1 MTCVSDM
8 ETEERKIIRGIRKG
22 DAKVFEELF
31 NVYYRRLIIYAVS
44 YVEENQVAED
54 IVQEIFF
61 SIWKN
66 RKDNLINTSISSYLY
81 RAVHNRSIQYLRH
94 KKVMSDYE
102 EKHLL
107 KIKEA
112 EMMYGLSG
120 DYHYSEIQY
129 SEIEKIMNQTFDTLP
144 EKTREIFRLS
154 RENNTTNRKI
164 AEAMK
169 IDVKTVEYHI
179 SKTLKLLR
187 HTLNDYFNYQ

>member
-1 MTCVSDM
+1 MNCVSDM

-22 DAKVFEELF
+22 DTKVFEELF
-31 NVYYRRLIIYAVS
+31 NVYYHRLIIYAIS
-44 YVEENQVAED
+44 YVEENQAAED

-66 RKDNLINTSISSYLY
+66 RKDSLISTSISSYLY

-94 KKVMSDYE
+94 KKVISDYE
-102 EKHLL
+102 EKYLL
-107 KIKEA
+107 KVKEA

-120 DYHYSEIQY
+120 DYHYSDIQY
-129 SEIEKIMNQTFDTLP
+129 NEIEKIMNQTFDTLP

-179 SKTLKLLR
+179 SKTLRLLR
-187 HTLNDYFNYQ
+187 HALNDYFNYQ

>member
-187 HTLNDYFNYQ
+187 HALNDYFNYQ

>member
-1 MTCVSDM
+1 M
-8 ETEERKIIRGIRKG
+8 ETKEKKIVKRIRNG
-22 DAKVFEELF
+22 DVKVFEELF
-31 NVYYRRLIIYAVS
+31 NIYYHRLMLYALS

-61 SIWKN
+61 NIWKN
-66 RKDNLINTSISSYLY
+66 RKDNLINTSISSYLF

-94 KKVMSDYE
+94 KKVMSHYE

-112 EMMYGLSG
+112 EMLYSLAG

-129 SEIEKIMNQTFDTLP
+129 NEIERILNKTFDSLP
-144 EKTREIFRLS
+144 EKTREIFKLS
-154 RENNTTNRKI
+154 RENNTSNRKI
-164 AEAMK
+164 AEILQ

-179 SKTLKLLR
+179 SKTLKILR
-187 HTLNDYFNYQ
+187 HALNDYFI

>member
-1 MTCVSDM
+1 M
-8 ETEERKIIRGIRKG
+8 EAKDKEIIRRIRNG
-22 DAKVFEELF
+22 DTKVFEELF
-31 NVYYRRLIIYAVS
+31 NVYYHRLMLYAVS

-94 KKVMSDYE
+94 KKVISDYE

-112 EMMYGLSG
+112 EMLYGLAG

-129 SEIEKIMNQTFDTLP
+129 HEIEKIMNQTFDALP
-144 EKTREIFRLS
+144 EKTREIFKLS
-154 RENNTTNRKI
+154 RENNTSNQKI
-164 AEAMK
+164 AEIFQ

-179 SKTLKLLR
+179 SKTLKILR
-187 HTLNDYFNYQ
+187 HALNDYF